1 MNGIE
6 IKLTNHFKD
15 LSVIFSSDLFWT
27 HRFQQI
33 ITKAYQKLGL
43 ISRTFST
50 LILAIPKN
58 STYHSSGLNSLI
70 ALNFGEKQVQR

>member
-15 LSVIFSSDLFWT
+15 LSIIFSSDLFWT
-27 HRFQQI
+27 HHFQQI

-43 ISRTFST
+43 ISRTFSA

-58 STYHSSGLNSLI
+58 STYHSSSLNSLI